1 MSHTPPLL
9 YVLIL
14 NWNRP
19 RETIACL
26 KAVTQ
31 SDYPNLRVVVL
42 DNGSKDDSVTRIKQA
57 FPEIPLI
64 ENGAN
69 LGYAEGNNVGIRLA
83 LQKGAKYIVLLND
96 DAIVEKESFRHLV
109 AAVGAEPTV
118 AAVGAKIRLFE
129 QPERLWAAGE
139 CFPRGERPLDDGRFD
154 KPREIS
160 YAVGCCM
167 LMTRQAVEEV
177 GLLDADL
184 FALHEELDWCLRA
197 RQAGYRI
204 LYEPQAVVY
213 HKVSV
218 SLSSGYSAAY
228 HYLYTRNYLRF
239 WERSGIIP
247 QNWRRL
253 RGVFLVWRHELGMIK
268 RYGDSK
274 WHRAWAV
281 TYGAFDYLR
290 GRFGPPPESLLR

>member
-1 MSHTPPLL
+1 M
-9 YVLIL
+9 LIL

-19 RETIACL
+19 NDTITCL
-26 KAVTQ
+26 KALSQ

-42 DNGSKDDSVTRIKQA
+42 DNGSKDDSVARIKQT
-57 FPEIPLI
+57 FPEIPLV

-83 LQKGAKYIVLLND
+83 LQNGAEYVVLLND
-96 DAIVEKESFRHLV
+96 DAFVQKETFSHLV
-109 AAVGAEPTV
+109 AAAAERTV
-118 AAVGAKIRLFE
+118 AAVGAKIRIFE

-139 CFPRGERPLDDGRFD
+139 CFPREERPLDDGRFD
-154 KPREIS
+154 TPREIK

-167 LMTRQAVEEV
+167 LMTRQALQRV

-204 LYEPQAVVY
+204 LYAPQALLY
-213 HKVSV
+213 HKLSA
-218 SLSSGYSAAY
+218 SLSNGRSPAY

-247 QNWRRL
+247 ANWRRL
-253 RGVFLVWRHELGMIK
+253 RGVFLVWRHEMG
-268 RYGDSK
+268 RVRRDGDSK
-274 WHRAWAV
+274 WRRAWAV

-290 GRFGPPPESLLR
+290 GRFGPPPESLLK